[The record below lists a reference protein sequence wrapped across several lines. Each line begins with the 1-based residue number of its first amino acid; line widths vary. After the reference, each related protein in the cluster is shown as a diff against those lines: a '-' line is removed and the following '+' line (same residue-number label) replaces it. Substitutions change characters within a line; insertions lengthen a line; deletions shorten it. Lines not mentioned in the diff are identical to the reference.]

1 MRLGLKLAAT
11 LLALFACPAAG
22 LAQAQAGPPAP
33 FDPFRAEK
41 NIEIGEYYLKKKNYD
56 AAIDRFKEAIRY
68 KSNFAR
74 PHRLLGETYEKKGDK
89 AEAVNYYQ
97 KYLEILPGAE
107 DAAKV
112 RKRIAQLQREMK
124 RETTGKKRPSG

>member
-1 MRLGLKLAAT
+1 MKLGLKLAAT
-11 LLALFACPAAG
+11 LLVLFACPAAG
-22 LAQAQAGPPAP
+22 LAQAQAGSPAP
-33 FDPFRAEK
+33 FDPFLAEK